1 MTFSAQIF
9 VMTSSKIRIQS
20 DFQFYFFVFIFW
32 TSLQDLI
39 FKRVE
44 KLLWTLDTVEGA
56 FKMQQNTKN
65 RLKYDIPA
73 PL

>member
-9 VMTSSKIRIQS
+9 VMTSSKIGIQS
-20 DFQFYFFVFIFW
+20 DFQFYFCVFIFW